1 MTKQINWGIIGCG
14 NVTEVK
20 SGPAFNKVTDSH
32 LLAVMRRTPGKAAD
46 YAKRHGVPKW
56 YDDAAEL
63 IHDPDINVV
72 YIATPPSSHAEYAIM
87 AAEAGK
93 HIYVEKP
100 MALNFSECQ
109 RMIEAAKK
117 ANVCLFVA
125 YYRRCLPSF
134 VKIKEW
140 IESGTIGVPRTVC
153 IKIVKPVFQKESDS
167 DELPWRFRPGIS
179 GGGLFVDLGCHQLDY
194 LDYLFGPITSV
205 KGFAVNQAGIYP
217 AEDMVSVCFTFKPG
231 LIGTGTWC
239 FTASGQTNIDQIE
252 IIGSKGKITF
262 STFEFTPVQL
272 ETESGIETFDYPKPE
287 HVQQA
292 LIQTVVDELLGRGK
306 SPSTGI
312 TASRT
317 SKIIEKIIEN
327 YYSQATF
334 NEKFLQGPG
343 AVFTKRAPGRRRQD
357 NNESKSGKC

>member
-217 AEDMVSVCFTFKPG
+217 AEDMVSACFTFKPG
-231 LIGTGTWC
+231 IIGTGTWC
-239 FTASGQTNIDQIE
+239 FTASGQTNTDQIE

-327 YYSQATF
+327 YY
-334 NEKFLQGPG
+334 G
-343 AVFTKRAPGRRRQD
+343 
-357 NNESKSGKC
+357 